1 MLNLSLPRC
10 PWGHQTFVP
19 PYAEATPQM
28 MAARTE
34 PIDQSEAAEGN
45 VLSHLLVGDFDQY
58 AWKKKTDE
66 SFHEWTG
73 DGGMWELS
81 DPTAPTHK
89 KGPKWEKKNPVPTN
103 SCAPV
108 RTNRRNGCLLGPANG
123 WGRRMLILTFGN
135 MEWVRL
141 FATRPTPSISRL
153 LQGAI
158 RSGYVFE
165 GEEWIPGFLLRR
177 FGRVK

>member
-1 MLNLSLPRC
+1 
-10 PWGHQTFVP
+10 
-19 PYAEATPQM
+19 M

-34 PIDQSEAAEGN
+34 PTDQSEAAEGN

-89 KGPKWEKKNPVPTN
+89 KGPKLEKKTRYQRTP
-103 SCAPV
+103 APRYEQTGGMV
-108 RTNRRNGCLLGPANG
+108 ASWVQRMGGGGGC
-123 WGRRMLILTFGN
+123 
-135 MEWVRL
+135 
-141 FATRPTPSISRL
+141 
-153 LQGAI
+153 
-158 RSGYVFE
+158 
-165 GEEWIPGFLLRR
+165 
-177 FGRVK
+177 